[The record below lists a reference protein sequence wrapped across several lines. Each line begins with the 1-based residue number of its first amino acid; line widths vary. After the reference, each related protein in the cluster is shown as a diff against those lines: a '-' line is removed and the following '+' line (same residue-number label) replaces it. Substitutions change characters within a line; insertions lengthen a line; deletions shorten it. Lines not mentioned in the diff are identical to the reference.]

1 MPTIVSF
8 YQRFPNEAPP
18 LNLSAFD
25 RTGYTYAENFRRNE
39 RYYEAEQCEV
49 TSDDGS
55 VVLSLDVRIRPRG
68 GEIEALPRVML
79 SVYSEGMMFQVRRM
93 ELRTGGYDVRDS
105 ARQRAAV
112 HHARRHGRRLS
123 GNDGDSA
130 GESRH
135 EDAAGSVGCGGG
147 TVGDSRRA
155 DSADAAPHGG
165 AEEGD
170 SPLLHGL
177 RGIRHHLPACVP
189 VVQGLLHKS
198 LTHNLL
204 SLPASTVCTCGRVFC
219 ALCLTKNR
227 QMHILKL
234 RRKGAKKEAFFM
246 FNNIGHKIQV
256 LAKVLCWIGIIC
268 WVITGLALMAG
279 GSSMTY
285 RLNGE
290 FVRANSGAGVVA
302 GIMTII
308 VGVLVSWIGSFLL
321 YGFGQLVEDT
331 HAIRANTESKK
342 DA

>member
-25 RTGYTYAENFRRNE
+25 HTGYTYAENFRRNE
-39 RYYEAEQCEV
+39 RCYEAEQCEV

-79 SVYSEGMMFQVRRM
+79 SVYSEGMLFQVRRM

-112 HHARRHGRRLS
+112 HQARRNGRRLS

-135 EDAAGSVGCGGG
+135 EDAVGSVGCGGG

-155 DSADAAPHGG
+155 DGADAAPHGG

-177 RGIRHHLPACVP
+177 RGIRHHLPARVP
-189 VVQGLLHKS
+189 VVQGLLYKS
-198 LTHNLL
+198 I
-204 SLPASTVCTCGRVFC
+204 S
-219 ALCLTKNR
+219 
-227 QMHILKL
+227 
-234 RRKGAKKEAFFM
+234 
-246 FNNIGHKIQV
+246 
-256 LAKVLCWIGIIC
+256 
-268 WVITGLALMAG
+268 
-279 GSSMTY
+279 
-285 RLNGE
+285 
-290 FVRANSGAGVVA
+290 
-302 GIMTII
+302 
-308 VGVLVSWIGSFLL
+308 
-321 YGFGQLVEDT
+321 
-331 HAIRANTESKK
+331 NT
-342 DA
+342 

>member
-25 RTGYTYAENFRRNE
+25 HTGYTYAENFRRNE
-39 RYYEAEQCEV
+39 RCYEAEQCEV

-79 SVYSEGMMFQVRRM
+79 SVYSEGMLFQVRRM
-93 ELRTGGYDVRDS
+93 ELRTGDTTYAILPDNVQQYTKRGDT
-105 ARQRAAV
+105 
-112 HHARRHGRRLS
+112 
-123 GNDGDSA
+123 DG
-130 GESRH
+130 
-135 EDAAGSVGCGGG
+135 
-147 TVGDSRRA
+147 
-155 DSADAAPHGG
+155 ADAAPHGG

-177 RGIRHHLPACVP
+177 RGIRHHLPARVP
-189 VVQGLLHKS
+189 VVQGLLYKS

-204 SLPASTVCTCGRVFC
+204 SLPASTACTCGRVFC